1 MGEGGKARASL
12 CSSAKV
18 HEPLSWFGQ
27 IRDGPDE
34 TYMQQALELAARA
47 IGRTSPNPP
56 VGCVLVREG
65 EVVGWGFHP
74 RAGEPH
80 AEVLALRQAG
90 ERARGATAYVTLE
103 PCAHDG
109 RTPPCAQA
117 LIEAGVSRVVVATI
131 DPNPQVR
138 GRGLEQLA
146 RAGVEVATGVLKD
159 PAERQQEAFRHW
171 ITHGEPFVVFKTA
184 LSLDGKTATAAGDAR
199 WVSGEAARERVQL
212 LRDELDAVVV
222 GVGTVLADDPWLTCR
237 LSTDAVPGRIPRDP
251 VKVVF
256 DTQAKTPPQARL
268 FAPGP
273 RGEAARVL
281 ILCAEGA
288 DPARVE
294 GLRRVGAEVVPLE
307 CGPDGR
313 LGLDG
318 ALQALGARG
327 LTGLLLEGGSQLAG
341 SFLDAGK
348 VHKVV
353 AFIAPK
359 LVGGRG
365 PTPVAGKGVLQMSQ
379 ARPLERVRVEL
390 LGSDVLVEGYL

>member
-1 MGEGGKARASL
+1 MR
-12 CSSAKV
+12 
-18 HEPLSWFGQ
+18 
-27 IRDGPDE
+27 
-34 TYMQQALELAARA
+34 QALELAAQG

-56 VGCVLVREG
+56 VGCVLVRG
-65 EVVGWGFHP
+65 AEVVGRGFHP

-90 ERARGATAYVTLE
+90 ERAQGATAYITLE
-103 PCAHDG
+103 PCAHYG

-117 LIEAGVSRVVVATI
+117 LIEAGVARVVVATT
-131 DPNPQVR
+131 DPNPQVS

-146 RAGVEVATGVLKD
+146 RAGVAVTTGLLRD
-159 PAERQQEAFRHW
+159 EAERQQEVFRHW
-171 ITHGEPFVVFKTA
+171 IAHREPFVVFKTA
-184 LSLDGKTATAAGDAR
+184 LSLDGKTATVAGDAR

-222 GVGTVLADDPWLTCR
+222 GVGTVLTDDPWLTCR
-237 LSTDAVPGRIPRDP
+237 LREPAVPHRVPRDP

-256 DTQAKTPPQARL
+256 DTHARTPPRARL

-281 ILCAEGA
+281 LLIAEGA

-294 GLRRVGAEVVPLE
+294 ELRQAGAEVVRLE
-307 CGPDGR
+307 AGPDGR
-313 LGLDG
+313 PRLEA
-318 ALQALGARG
+318 ALQALEARG
-327 LTGLLLEGGSQLAG
+327 LTGLLLEGGSVLAG
-341 SFLDAGK
+341 SFFDAGK

-353 AFIAPK
+353 AFVAPK

-365 PTPVAGKGVLQMSQ
+365 PTPLAGNGVARMSQ
-379 ARPLERVRVEL
+379 ARHLERVRVEP
-390 LGSDVLVEGYL
+390 LGTDVLVEGYLLEAWSRADA